1 MQTLQ
6 SYLQALAT
14 ALPSSNQTKGAREM
28 TDQTQ
33 VTPLEARI
41 AEVAQYEAN
50 ILLYTTMLANL
61 PTEWPAHLTQFKDA
75 KDKHSVI
82 GKISDLNDVELV
94 ADLWMA
100 DDCVK
105 AIRTETLEKRKAE
118 AILRVMQLAE

>member
-1 MQTLQ
+1 
-6 SYLQALAT
+6 
-14 ALPSSNQTKGAREM
+14 M

-50 ILLYTTMLANL
+50 ILLYTTMLASL
-61 PTEWPAHLTQFKDA
+61 PTKWPAHLTQFKDA

-118 AILRVMQLAE
+118 AILKVIEIK